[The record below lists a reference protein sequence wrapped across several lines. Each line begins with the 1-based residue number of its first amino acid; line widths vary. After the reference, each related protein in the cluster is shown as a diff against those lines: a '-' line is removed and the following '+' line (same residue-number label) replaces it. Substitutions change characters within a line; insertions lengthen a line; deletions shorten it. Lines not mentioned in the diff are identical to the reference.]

1 MLLSIHQGTKSFG
14 SLELF
19 TKLNLVIKNQEKIA
33 LVGRNGSGKTTL
45 LNILANEES
54 LDSGEIASQSGLK
67 IGYLK
72 QVSFEDESL
81 TLKQE
86 VDKVLLEIS
95 EIQNELTK
103 LSNELDNDASEKQL
117 NRFANLQ
124 QRFEMLGGYE
134 IEVEMVSILNSFG
147 FYKEDFN
154 RVLSSFSGG
163 EKTRISFAKMLLS
176 KPDILLLD
184 EPTNHLDISTIEWLE
199 AYLKKYPAA
208 IILTSHD
215 RLFLDRICDV
225 VIEVEHGELVRFK
238 GNYSS
243 YVSVKK
249 DRLAKQ
255 EKMYNYQQKEIERLE
270 TLIDKFRAKKNKAA
284 FAKSKQKYLDRMDK
298 IENPQGAQRA
308 MSLTFK
314 SRIRGGNDVLAM
326 DKAQVGYDKTLLTVD
341 LDLKRGHRLAI
352 IGDNGSGKSTLM
364 KTIME
369 DLPLLGGEMLWG
381 HHIEVGYF
389 EQNLHELSGNHSVLE
404 EVWDEYPHLNKTQ
417 IRTVLGSFLFKGD
430 DVFKS
435 ISVLSGGEKVRCQL
449 AKLMLKGS
457 NLLLLDEPTNHLDI
471 ESKEALEEAL
481 KNYDGTILFV
491 SHDRYFIQQVANGV
505 ARIED
510 GKLVVNMLDVNEALQ
525 KKQSEEVITKSKE
538 SSPVVISNEKR
549 RLRRQIEKILL
560 ELQEEHEHIEQLRD
574 LRYEPEYYHDYQKMD
589 ELNQEIDRVN
599 NELANKEQL
608 WANLEEELHQLESL
622 EKE

>member
-314 SRIRGGNDVLAM
+314 SRIRGGN
-326 DKAQVGYDKTLLTVD
+326 
-341 LDLKRGHRLAI
+341 
-352 IGDNGSGKSTLM
+352 GSGKSTLM